1 MTPKIFT
8 LFDTIFVN
16 NRIIQLLV
24 TNRSLINYLSICLS
38 IYLSIHLSIHGEKHN
53 DFNRLTDS
61 STILVNQ
68 FNNLTRDF
76 KTKCSLTDANQAL
89 MTEPS

>member
-1 MTPKIFT
+1 MHFMAVKTERSGIRQMTQYLIILDMGAVLQRI
-8 LFDTIFVN
+8 LFMERNAI
-16 NRIIQLLV
+16 
-24 TNRSLINYLSICLS
+24 S
-38 IYLSIHLSIHGEKHN
+38 

-68 FNNLTRDF
+68 FNNLTRHF

>member
-1 MTPKIFT
+1 MHFMAVKTERSGIRQMTQYLIILDMGAVLQRI
-8 LFDTIFVN
+8 LFM
-16 NRIIQLLV
+16 
-24 TNRSLINYLSICLS
+24 
-38 IYLSIHLSIHGEKHN
+38 EKN
-53 DFNRLTDS
+53 AISDFNRLTDS

-68 FNNLTRDF
+68 FNNLTRHF

>member
-1 MTPKIFT
+1 MHFMAVKTERSGIRQIT
-8 LFDTIFVN
+8 QYLIILDMGAVLQRILFM
-16 NRIIQLLV
+16 
-24 TNRSLINYLSICLS
+24 
-38 IYLSIHLSIHGEKHN
+38 EKN
-53 DFNRLTDS
+53 AISDFNRLTDS

-68 FNNLTRDF
+68 FNNLTRHF

>member
-38 IYLSIHLSIHGEKHN
+38 IYPSIYLSIHGEKHN

-68 FNNLTRDF
+68 FNNLTRHF

>member
-1 MTPKIFT
+1 MHFMAVKTERSGIRQIT
-8 LFDTIFVN
+8 QYLIILDMGAVLQRILFM
-16 NRIIQLLV
+16 
-24 TNRSLINYLSICLS
+24 
-38 IYLSIHLSIHGEKHN
+38 EKN
-53 DFNRLTDS
+53 AISDFNRLTDS